1 MSGDKLATQTRTNWP
16 TPSVILIFL
25 PQFKLVTKEYL
36 QSKYEFNGVI
46 ARGAFG
52 VVHRVTDVQEKQ
64 KYALKVLSKAQVSFH
79 DEFHRNH
86 AAILFDHFLFR
97 RSFGT
102 ILCSN

>member
-1 MSGDKLATQTRTNWP
+1 MLFRSSTKLSADKLATQTRTNWP

-52 VVHRVTDVQEKQ
+52 VVHKVTDVQEKQ
-64 KYALKVLSKAQVSFH
+64 KYALKVLSKAQVNC
-79 DEFHRNH
+79 D
-86 AAILFDHFLFR
+86 DGFL
-97 RSFGT
+97 
-102 ILCSN
+102 